1 MEDVSGPP
9 ATREIGSPSFDDV
22 AERMAPQLYRI
33 AVSLCRNPDEAQD
46 LMQDTLLQAHRKW
59 DQFEGRSDPGT
70 WLYTIAARLCRRRH
84 RRRAGQPTTIESL
97 DELLPQ
103 PDDPVVDL
111 SALSALSDP
120 ARAFDREEIR
130 RAVSSAIAA
139 LPPAF
144 RLPLVLVDIAE
155 LRLSEVATILGVK
168 EATVKTR
175 VHRARLKLRKVLVS
189 RLPIRTVSPD
199 HHDRQVCLDLLHA
212 KQEALDRQL
221 PFSMSDHAL
230 CERCASVF
238 ATLDL
243 GCRVCRTLAASE
255 PAAG

>member
-1 MEDVSGPP
+1 MSAPS
-9 ATREIGSPSFDDV
+9 ATREISPSFDDV
-22 AERMAPQLYRI
+22 AEQVAPKLYRI

-97 DELLPQ
+97 DELLPR
-103 PDDPVVDL
+103 PDDPIVDR
-111 SALSALSDP
+111 SALSDP

-139 LPPAF
+139 LPPTF

-155 LRLSEVATILGVK
+155 LPLAEVATILGVK

-175 VHRARLKLRKVLVS
+175 VHRARLKLRQVLVS
-189 RLPIRTVSPD
+189 RLPTRTASPER
-199 HHDRQVCLDLLHA
+199 HDRQVCLDLLHA

-238 ATLDL
+238 ATMDL
-243 GCRVCRTLAASE
+243 GCRVCRTLQSGSGPAS
-255 PAAG
+255 